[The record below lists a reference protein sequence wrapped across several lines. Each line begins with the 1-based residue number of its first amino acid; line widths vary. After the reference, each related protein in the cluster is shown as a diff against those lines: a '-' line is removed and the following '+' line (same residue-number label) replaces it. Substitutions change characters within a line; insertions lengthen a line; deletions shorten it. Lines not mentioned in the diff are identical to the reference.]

1 MKKKIM
7 VVDDEE
13 SIRFLYE
20 EELKDEGYEVVS
32 YPEAQPAIDDF
43 DNQKPDL
50 VLLDIAMP
58 KMSGLDALRVLKDKS
73 PDTPIIMSTA
83 YSHYKQDFSTWIADA
98 YIVKSPDLTELKAK
112 IRELLKIDS
121 Q

>member
-7 VVDDEE
+7 VVDDED

-20 EELKDEGYEVVS
+20 EELKDEGFDVVS
-32 YPEAQPAIDDF
+32 YPDALSAIDDF

-58 KMSGLDALRVLKDKS
+58 KMSGLDALRILKEKS

-98 YIVKSPDLTELKAK
+98 YIVKSPDLTELKEK
-112 IRELLKIDS
+112 IKELLKLNT
-121 Q
+121 